1 MNKEK
6 TQQELK
12 EARRDLEDL
21 KNYITQITSFLP
33 VAICTTS
40 AAGKIM
46 EINDAF
52 KKLSGY
58 KELEIVGNSVREI
71 FQEKEKIRGII
82 EKQEAKE
89 KVENTEVT
97 LLTKRGGKVP
107 IKLSYRTRKDTNEET
122 IGHFLSLIDITEK
135 VEAEKKLKE
144 KVETRTTELRHKIN
158 ELEKTREALMNML
171 EDFEEERRKV
181 EEEKKKT
188 EAIITNFADGVL
200 MVNNQNKIALINPK
214 AEELLGVET
223 KEVKNKKIKK
233 VNEVPYFEKIFAELG
248 KEIKAVFRKEITM
261 NEDLILEV
269 SAVPVVKEEKQLGIL
284 VTLHDITREKRI
296 QKMKTEF
303 VSVAAHQLRTPL
315 SAIKWTLE
323 MLLEGDVGSLTE
335 EQKKFVIKTFK
346 SNERMISLINDLL
359 NVSRIEEGRYLYERK
374 TIDVKKIIKNLIEN
388 NKEDLKRKDIN
399 LIYKKPKRKTNI
411 IGDKEKIRLAIQNL
425 IDNAVKYTLE
435 GGEIIIE
442 LEEEEK
448 NIKFSI
454 QDDGI
459 GISEKQHPRIFSKFF
474 RSKTA
479 VRRETEGSGLGLF
492 IAKNIIEAHGGEIWF
507 DSKEGEGST
516 FYFKLPLGEKE
527 DN

>member
-1 MNKEK
+1 MNKEEIK
-6 TQQELK
+6 NELK
-12 EARRDLEDL
+12 EARKDLGDL

-46 EINDAF
+46 EVNDAF
-52 KKLSGY
+52 KRLTGY
-58 KELEIVGNSVREI
+58 KELEIIGEPVRKL
-71 FQEKEKIRGII
+71 FQEKHEVRRII
-82 EKQEAKE
+82 EKKEAQEEVKD
-89 KVENTEVT
+89 TELK
-97 LLTKRGGKVP
+97 LLTKRGGKIPV
-107 IKLSYRTRKDTNEET
+107 KLSYRVRKDSKGEI
-122 IGHFLSLIDITEK
+122 IGYFLSIIDISEK
-135 VEAEKKLKE
+135 IKAERQLKE
-144 KVETRTTELRHKIN
+144 KVEARTKELRHKVN

-171 EDFEEERRKV
+171 EDFEEERKKA

-323 MLLEGDVGSLTE
+323 MLIEGDVGSLTE

-388 NKEDLKRKDIN
+388 HKERQISLETKKR
-399 LIYKKPKRKTNI
+399 
-411 IGDKEKIRLAIQNL
+411 
-425 IDNAVKYTLE
+425 
-435 GGEIIIE
+435 
-442 LEEEEK
+442 
-448 NIKFSI
+448 
-454 QDDGI
+454 
-459 GISEKQHPRIFSKFF
+459 
-474 RSKTA
+474 
-479 VRRETEGSGLGLF
+479 
-492 IAKNIIEAHGGEIWF
+492 
-507 DSKEGEGST
+507 
-516 FYFKLPLGEKE
+516 
-527 DN
+527 